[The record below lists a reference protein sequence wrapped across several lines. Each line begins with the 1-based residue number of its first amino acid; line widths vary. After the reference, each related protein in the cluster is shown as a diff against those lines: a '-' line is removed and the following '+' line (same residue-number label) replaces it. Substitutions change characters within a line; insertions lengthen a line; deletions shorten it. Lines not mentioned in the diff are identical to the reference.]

1 MKKSVLFLMSF
12 FLFCQLAQA
21 DFSALL
27 QKAGLSTKS
36 TLNDSKIGQGIKE
49 ALKVGID
56 KTVEKTSRKDGYFA
70 DPQIKIPVPE
80 RLKMM
85 DSLLRKTGFG
95 SKMDEMVL
103 SMNRAAE
110 TAAPHAKNIFVE
122 SIAAMSVEDARQI
135 WKGSDTAATDFFRAK
150 SSPELQ
156 KIYKPLV
163 TQSMSQYQVT
173 QKYQALI
180 LKYNALPLAQKFK
193 APEIEQYVT
202 EKALDGLF
210 KVLGQQEK
218 LIRRDPAARVTSLLK
233 EVFGASKE
241 GTV

>member
-1 MKKSVLFLMSF
+1 MKKYILLFLF
-12 FLFCQLAQA
+12 ILTAAAPAFA
-21 DFSALL
+21 DLSSLL
-27 QKAGLSTKS
+27 QKVGVSNKS

-56 KTVEKTSRKDGYFA
+56 KAVEKTSKKDGYFA

-80 RLKMM
+80 KLKLM
-85 DSLLRKTGFG
+85 DSFLRKTGFG
-95 SKMDEMVL
+95 GKMDEMVL

-110 TAAPHAKNIFVE
+110 AAAPHAKNIFIE
-122 SIAAMSVEDARQI
+122 AIGAMSVDDAQKI

-150 SSPELQ
+150 SSGELN

-163 TQSMSQYQVT
+163 SQSMAKYEVT
-173 QKYQALI
+173 QKYRALI
-180 LKYNALPLAQKFK
+180 TKYNSLPLAQKFK

-210 KVLGQQEK
+210 QVLGQQEK
-218 LIRRDPAARVTSLLK
+218 LIRKDPAARVTSLLK
-233 EVFGASKE
+233 EVFGS
-241 GTV
+241 

>member
-1 MKKSVLFLMSF
+1 MKKYIFISVLIFTSPVLVS
-12 FLFCQLAQA
+12 A

-27 QKAGLSTKS
+27 QKAGIGTKS

-56 KTVEKTSRKDGYFA
+56 KAVQKTSKKDGYFA

-80 RLKMM
+80 KLKLM

-110 TAAPHAKNIFVE
+110 AAAPHAKNIFVE
-122 SIAAMSVEDARQI
+122 SIAAMSVEDAQQI

-150 SSPELQ
+150 SSPELN

-163 TQSMSQYQVT
+163 TQSMAQYQVT

-180 LKYNALPLAQKFK
+180 NKYNSLPVAQKFK

-218 LIRRDPAARVTSLLK
+218 LIREDPAARVTSLLK
-233 EVFGASKE
+233 EVFGTRKE
-241 GTV
+241 GM

>member
-1 MKKSVLFLMSF
+1 MKKHILISLLLLTSPA
-12 FLFCQLAQA
+12 LAFA

-27 QKAGLSTKS
+27 QKAGIRTKT

-56 KTVEKTSRKDGYFA
+56 KAVQKTSKKDGYFA

-80 RLKMM
+80 KLKLM

-110 TAAPHAKNIFVE
+110 AAAPHAKNIFVE

-150 SSPELQ
+150 SSAELN
-156 KIYKPLV
+156 KIYRPLV
-163 TQSMSQYQVT
+163 SQSMAQYQVT

-180 LKYNALPLAQKFK
+180 TKYNTLPLAQKFK

-218 LIRRDPAARVTSLLK
+218 LIRQDPAARVTSLLK
-233 EVFGASKE
+233 EVFGS
-241 GTV
+241 